1 MPAISAIMS
10 VYNAEKYISQAIDS
24 ILNQSFKDF
33 EFIIIEDCS
42 TDNSLAILNSYAEKD
57 SRIKIIQKQ
66 ENKRMEGFIE
76 NLNIGLNE
84 AQGKYIA
91 RMDADDIA
99 HPLRFE
105 KQYQYLETNPD
116 IFMVGSAVN
125 FIDENNHFIK
135 KLEALEHHTEIIKQM
150 PKTVTM
156 YHPVIMFRNYSNI
169 RYRNLYYC
177 EDYDLYLRSINEGK
191 KFHNFTES
199 LLDYRILNTSI
210 SRKDN
215 KFLCIL
221 FVEKAKQFYRE
232 TIQKG
237 KDSYHKF
244 VPEDLLSILDDT
256 RTPNKDDLK
265 FALRVS
271 VKFKY
276 KNEFNK
282 LLKIYHQNYTKDIE
296 TRILQTII
304 NLPNIVSKIYF
315 KITQ

>member
-1 MPAISAIMS
+1 MS
-10 VYNAEKYISQAIDS
+10 VYNAEKFLPQAIDS

-33 EFIIIEDCS
+33 EFIIVEDCS

-66 ENKRMEGFIE
+66 ENKRMKGFIE
-76 NLNIGLNE
+76 NLNIGISE
-84 AQGKYIA
+84 AKGKYIA

-105 KQYQYLETNPD
+105 KQYQYLESNPD

-125 FIDENNHFIK
+125 FIDEDNKFIK
-135 KLEALEHHTEIIKQM
+135 KLEALEYHRDIQKQM
-150 PKTVTM
+150 PKTVAM
-156 YHPVIMFRNYSNI
+156 YHPVIMFRNKSNI
-169 RYRNLYYC
+169 KYRNLYYC
-177 EDYDLYLRSINEGK
+177 EDYDLYLRLINENK
-191 KFHNFTES
+191 KFYNFPES
-199 LLDYRILNTSI
+199 LLDYRILNSSI
-210 SRKDN
+210 SRKDGN
-215 KFLCIL
+215 FLRTL
-221 FVEKAKQFYRE
+221 FVEKAKSFYKE
-232 TIQKG
+232 SLQKG
-237 KDSYHKF
+237 TDSYHNF
-244 VPEDLLSILDDT
+244 IPEDLLSILDNT
-256 RTPNKDDLK
+256 KKHSKDDLK

-271 VKFKY
+271 AKFKY

-296 TRILQTII
+296 TKILQTII

>member
-66 ENKRMEGFIE
+66 ENKRMKGFIE

-156 YHPVIMFRNYSNI
+156 YHPVIMFRNHSNI

-177 EDYDLYLRSINEGK
+177 EDYDLYLRLINEGK

-282 LLKIYHQNYTKDIE
+282 LLKIYRQNYAKDIE